1 MFNMRTKPSQKLA
14 EASRGRAVP
23 VPVETSSDSSS
34 VDASSVPVQTPS
46 LEDAASN
53 ASGPDD
59 CTDVNTETEINTR
72 GVVGSDSNNNASLGT
87 GKAPMR
93 PPSPSHKKSVG
104 RKKLESKYSKAST
117 VKTACSGTNTTP
129 VSVRSLVA
137 KRRPADVQCYNPC
150 KMPRPTKPKKV
161 LQQAVAQPSQATSE
175 ATDPGMVCTY
185 CCCGGQPW
193 RDQHMSCAPPVPRFQ
208 PCQCCQCH
216 TSPQRGRPKPLAKAK
231 KRKAASRPTPATFV
245 PRYYGP
251 CAPICRGHCFA
262 AYAAPRPVCPAPS
275 TSPSAPR
282 KRSPKKA
289 RKGKY
294 PDC

>member
-23 VPVETSSDSSS
+23 PVETPSDTSS

-46 LEDAASN
+46 LENAASR
-53 ASGPDD
+53 ASDPDD
-59 CTDVNTETEINTR
+59 STDVNTEIESNTR

-87 GKAPMR
+87 GKATMR
-93 PPSPSHKKSVG
+93 PTSPSHKKSLG
-104 RKKLESKYSKAST
+104 RKKQESKYSKAST

-150 KMPRPTKPKKV
+150 KTPRHQPTKEV
-161 LQQAVAQPSQATSE
+161 RQQAVAQPSQATSE

-185 CCCGGQPW
+185 CCYGGPPW

-208 PCQCCQCH
+208 PCQACCRCH

-231 KRKAASRPTPATFV
+231 KRKAASRPTPATFG

-262 AYAAPRPVCPAPS
+262 AYAASRPVCPAPS
-275 TSPSAPR
+275 APSSAPR
-282 KRSPKKA
+282 QRSPKKA
-289 RKGKY
+289 RKGK
-294 PDC
+294 C